1 VVIRSDQYG
10 LRHDDELTIG
20 LTKFGGAE
28 EEFPV
33 PLRTTGDASNSD
45 ARPTAGSTLNVTIIH
60 CMVSELTDLG
70 ANMRTP
76 ETLFYP
82 LQSIT

>member
-33 PLRTTGDASNSD
+33 PLRSLQLRCKANSGFN
-45 ARPTAGSTLNVTIIH
+45 TECNYNSLHG
-60 CMVSELTDLG
+60 
-70 ANMRTP
+70 
-76 ETLFYP
+76 
-82 LQSIT
+82 